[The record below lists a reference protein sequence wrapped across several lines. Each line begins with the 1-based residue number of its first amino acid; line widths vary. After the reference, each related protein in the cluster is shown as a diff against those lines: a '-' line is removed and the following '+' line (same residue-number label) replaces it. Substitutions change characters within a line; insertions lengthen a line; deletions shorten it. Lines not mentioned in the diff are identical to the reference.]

1 MQEEEGVSVQE
12 TESPSVTAEKRLPYG
27 IQKYKHI
34 ITLLICV
41 TLSLI
46 FMKTGFL
53 SLIYLVP
60 LGYAII
66 VSGNLLPVFITAA
79 AANFVIIVIRALSNN
94 DGLNNILL
102 EALYSIT
109 VLFGFS
115 WIIGGKFMRTVY
127 RFVIASAVCT
137 VMFLIFINTSS
148 SNTFKILN
156 ETAKEIFNNYNLK
169 PEGTAVDSFFTLAFA
184 PQEIVELAKI
194 FLLRGGALI
203 SMFFIFF
210 INRQIAVIAVSL
222 IKKQKFERG
231 LTAFYAPVNTIWVLS
246 GSLASIALSGIFK
259 IEVLITLSWNVF
271 TVCAIIFLAQGVG
284 VLTYWLSLRST
295 AFRLLINIMIVVLL
309 FSPLSIFA
317 IMALFLLGIID
328 NWRPFRVLKSAQ

>member
-1 MQEEEGVSVQE
+1 M
-12 TESPSVTAEKRLPYG
+12 
-27 IQKYKHI
+27 
-34 ITLLICV
+34 TLLVCV

-46 FMKTGFL
+46 FMKTGLL

-66 VSGNLLPVFITAA
+66 VSGNLLYVFITAT
-79 AANFVIIVIRALSNN
+79 AANFVIIVIRSFSGI
-94 DGLNNILL
+94 DGLNNILM
-102 EALYSIT
+102 ESLYLIS
-109 VLFGFS
+109 VLLGFS

-127 RFVIASAVCT
+127 RFIIASAVST
-137 VMFLIFINTSS
+137 VIFLIFINSS
-148 SNTFKILN
+148 SSDFFNLFYK
-156 ETAKEIFNNYNLK
+156 TAEELFGNYNFSSERNVSGSLL
-169 PEGTAVDSFFTLAFA
+169 TQAFA
-184 PQEIVELAKI
+184 PQTLVELVKM

-203 SMFFIFF
+203 SMFFLFF

-222 IKKQKFERG
+222 IKKQKIERG

-259 IEVLITLSWNVF
+259 IEILITLSWNVF
-271 TVCAIIFLAQGVG
+271 TACAIIFLAQGIG
-284 VLTYWLSLRST
+284 ILTFWLSLRST